1 MRKASFAGGVPR
13 KGRVFFS
20 RTHDAPLEWR
30 APSRRPT
37 LIAVLVA
44 FAAMICGMP
53 AHAIN
58 IDVEQVTVPK
68 PLPPIPFVKPKPLPP
83 PPVPR
88 IRLTGMIETGD
99 AGKLEAVLTK
109 VANAVIAAACQYHRA
124 PAAIY
129 AGRSPTCRVIGIPLP
144 ERLKPAPLNFIVRGM
159 KPGDI
164 DEASFVLDGYEFLD
178 FDAF

>member
-1 MRKASFAGGVPR
+1 MCKASFAGGAPLQW
-13 KGRVFFS
+13 RVFFS
-20 RTHDAPLEWR
+20 RTHDAPLPWR

-109 VANAVIAAACQYHRA
+109 VASAAGKRDG
-124 PAAIY
+124 PLTTIELSSM
-129 AGRSPTCRVIGIPLP
+129 GGNLIEGFGIGELL
-144 ERLKPAPLNFIVRGM
+144 RRF
-159 KPGDI
+159 
-164 DEASFVLDGYEFLD
+164 
-178 FDAF
+178 